1 MVSVSV
7 TVLEKVSGGLMS
19 CDHEEVAEIRE
30 REGDMVRNQAEVL
43 MSIVDGTR
51 EWTLSCETRTKS
63 ASKENRGENPWPF
76 GAAAPAAGLDRCFL
90 IPTGVLQVGYR

>member
-19 CDHEEVAEIRE
+19 CDHEEVAGIRE
-30 REGDMVRNQAEVL
+30 REGDMVRNQAEVV

-51 EWTLSCETRTKS
+51 EWTLSRRERSLHRRRIGGKI
-63 ASKENRGENPWPF
+63 RGLL
-76 GAAAPAAGLDRCFL
+76 APQRRQRVW
-90 IPTGVLQVGYR
+90 TGVF